1 MSNELLE
8 RTDPRQGAVV
18 TQAGHQAS
26 RAPGTSQEGKAPRG
40 PGIGRWGGPVR
51 AYLTRADLTAA
62 HGAVVA
68 GKGQGQG
75 SPEAAAQSSQS
86 RESRRRLPT

>member
-1 MSNELLE
+1 M
-8 RTDPRQGAVV
+8 G
-18 TQAGHQAS
+18 G
-26 RAPGTSQEGKAPRG
+26 G
-40 PGIGRWGGPVR
+40 GGPVR

-68 GKGQGQG
+68 RKGQGQG
-75 SPEAAAQSSQS
+75 SPEAAALGAQS